1 MHFWGVII
9 NMYSLAKIV
18 KYINFGQIT
27 YDDFTRF
34 SILQIMYENYYHK
47 QLAKISTS
55 VKYSID
61 AYDRYIYSRYI
72 LPFCFGNLSSRDY
85 HGDSLNVT
93 FPRFPYCFPPFPLV
107 FPHFSHVVSTVFPHC
122 FPSFLFQILLLVK
135 TKSNAMKCFC
145 LKLISFK
152 KLKSSLP
159 NFINLY

>member
-1 MHFWGVII
+1 
-9 NMYSLAKIV
+9 MYSLAKIV

-93 FPRFPYCFPPFPLV
+93 FPRFPYCFPPFPLGV
-107 FPHFSHVVSTVFPHC
+107 SAFFSRCFYGFSALFSLFPILDSAIGENEVECHEM
-122 FPSFLFQILLLVK
+122 FLPEI
-135 TKSNAMKCFC
+135 
-145 LKLISFK
+145 
-152 KLKSSLP
+152 
-159 NFINLY
+159 NFL